1 MEYTFDFAKKT
12 VIVTGAE
19 RGIGLAIA
27 EGFASLGADVVI
39 AGLNEALFDDAKA
52 KIEAH
57 GVRCLCVKCDVS
69 DEASV
74 KVMVETAIGTFGRI
88 DVLVNNAGINKLAP
102 AEEMPLVVW
111 QNILNVNLTGTFLV
125 CREVGGVMLSQGGGA
140 IVNVA
145 SMSGLIVNPLPQR
158 QCAYNSSKAG
168 VIMLTKCLAN
178 EWAERGIRV
187 NAIAPGFFSTQQN
200 AKLLWNEDGTPTART
215 GKILAAT
222 PMGRFGETEELEGGL
237 LFLLDD
243 KAAGFITG
251 VVLPIDGGF
260 SAYSGV

>member
-12 VIVTGAE
+12 VIITGAE

-74 KVMVETAIGTFGRI
+74 KAMVETAVGAFGRI

-125 CREVGGVMLSQGGGA
+125 CREVGGLMLRQGGGA
-140 IVNVA
+140 IINVA
-145 SMSGLIVNPLPQR
+145 SMSGLIVNPLPQH

-187 NAIAPGFFSTQQN
+187 NAIAPGFTRTPLTEKRLDTPDDPAV
-200 AKLLWNEDGTPTART
+200 AKW
-215 GKILAAT
+215 LAGT
-222 PMGRFGETEELEGGL
+222 PMGRVAQPEEMVGAVLYL
-237 LFLLDD
+237 ASDMASFT
-243 KAAGFITG
+243 TG
-251 VVLPIDGGF
+251 ACISVDGG
-260 SAYSGV
+260 YTCL